1 MKRWKPGVNLLAL
14 LAGLIMAVAML
25 FPWWSYQ
32 LAYSPRTDL
41 YPYLLSGPASEF
53 LGYKRSPTMALLSGV
68 LITAILLCFT
78 GSLWKG
84 WAGRIFLGASSLLVA
99 LAIWRL
105 LVRIE
110 NVTDRFHVPLQGK
123 AIGSLDGFAAV
134 EVTTWFRP
142 GLYLIV
148 IGCLLALLASLFH
161 NKLWVRIN
169 GWGEKTRD

>member
-1 MKRWKPGVNLLAL
+1 LKRWKPGVNLLAL

-53 LGYKRSPTMALLSGV
+53 LGYKRSPQMALLSGV
-68 LITAILLCFT
+68 LVASILLCFI
-78 GSLWKG
+78 GSLWRG
-84 WAGRIFLGASSLLVA
+84 WGGRIILGASSLLVA

-123 AIGSLDGFAAV
+123 AVGSLDGFAAV

-148 IGCLLALLASLFH
+148 IGCVLALLAGIFH
-161 NKLWVRIN
+161 TKLWVRI
-169 GWGEKTRD
+169 E